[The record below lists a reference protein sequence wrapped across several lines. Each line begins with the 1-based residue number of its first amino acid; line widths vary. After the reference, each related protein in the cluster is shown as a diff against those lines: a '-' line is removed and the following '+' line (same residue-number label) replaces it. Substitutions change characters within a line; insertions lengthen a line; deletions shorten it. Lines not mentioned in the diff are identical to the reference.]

1 MARKDFELYYANI
14 KSQYFE
20 LLSLMKQAGE
30 ESAKNLVDPQVI
42 ENLKAVVQPV
52 KNSYMALAYVEYLL
66 NLPKDK
72 KVKTRN
78 DRQFQ
83 AQLEK
88 ILKEK
93 QGKNVLENNNKVIDE
108 VKTIIEEDMK

>member
-14 KSQYFE
+14 KKQYFE
-20 LLSLMKQAGE
+20 LLDLMRVAGE
-30 ESAKNLVDPQVI
+30 ESAKNLVDPDVLD
-42 ENLKAVVQPV
+42 NLKKVVQPV

-72 KVKTRN
+72 KVQKRN

-93 QGKNVLENNNKVIDE
+93 QGETVLKNNAAVLDE